1 MMIPHFT
8 MNYHAYGKK
17 MVFFSKN
24 LGLRDEE
31 KEDPSCIFNTST
43 VANNLLIPVP
53 RNSGGI
59 SGLLGH
65 HT

>member
-1 MMIPHFT
+1 MIPYFT
-8 MNYHAYGKK
+8 INCHVYD

-31 KEDPSCIFNTST
+31 KEHPNSIFNTGI